1 MLLHLDIL
9 GISRYTECIGSGKG
23 GNAVQ
28 IVKEE
33 TNVQICCHVQDSFST
48 THTFHWHENYEICQ
62 VVQGS
67 CRFLVDGVLIEA
79 DAGDIVTISE
89 HTVHRF
95 LVEHDGIFVRILQ
108 FPLHVLLHSA
118 FAVQPLRMHIPA
130 GEIASVSG
138 LGERLETLFSLMEQ
152 EGTLH
157 HGCENAY
164 LNALASSVYF
174 LLMRHFADTSDN
186 GGKSKERME
195 FFRIVEYCNSHY
207 TEDINASSLAEKL
220 YLTRGHLSGVF
231 SRYAGMSVNDYL
243 NTLRIK
249 HANDLLHRGCSITQA
264 ALESGFQSI
273 RTFNNVYKKVMG
285 STPSEY
291 LHRDHSAN

>member
-1 MLLHLDIL
+1 M
-9 GISRYTECIGSGKG
+9 
-23 GNAVQ
+23 Q

-33 TNVQICCHVQDSFST
+33 SNVQICCHVQDIFAS
-48 THTFHWHENYEICQ
+48 THTFHWHENFELCQ
-62 VVQGS
+62 VVQGP
-67 CRFLVDGVLIEA
+67 CHFLIDGILIKA

-95 LVEHDGIFVRILQ
+95 LIEHEGIFVRILQ

-118 FAVQPLRMHIPA
+118 FAVQPLRMHIA
-130 GEIASVSG
+130 SDEIALISG
-138 LGERLETLFSLMEQ
+138 LGERLETLFTLMEQ
-152 EGTLH
+152 EGMLR

-164 LNALASSVYF
+164 LSALASSVYF
-174 LLMRHFADTSDN
+174 LLMRHFADTSDR
-186 GGKSKERME
+186 GASKERME

-207 TEDINASSLAEKL
+207 TEDINATSLAEKL

-249 HANDLLHRGCSITQA
+249 NANDLIHRGCSITQA

-273 RTFNNVYKKVMG
+273 RTFNNVYKKVIG

-291 LHRDHSAN
+291 LHKDHSTN

>member
-1 MLLHLDIL
+1 MHPERR
-9 GISRYTECIGSGKG
+9 GIF
-23 GNAVQ
+23 AVQ
-28 IVKEE
+28 IIKEE
-33 TNVQICCHVQDSFST
+33 SNVQICCHVQDSFST

-62 VVQGS
+62 IVQGS

-79 DAGDIVTISE
+79 NIGDIVTVSE

-95 LVEHDGIFVRILQ
+95 LIEHEGVFVRILQ
-108 FPLHVLLHSA
+108 FPLHILLHSA
-118 FAVQPLRMHIPA
+118 FAVQPLRSYIPS

-138 LGERLETLFSLMEQ
+138 LGERLEMLFSLMEQ
-152 EGTLH
+152 EETLH
-157 HGCENAY
+157 HGHENAY
-164 LNALASSVYF
+164 LSALASSVYF
-174 LLMRHFADTSDN
+174 LLMRHFADTSGS
-186 GGKSKERME
+186 GGMSKERME

-207 TEDINASSLAEKL
+207 TENINATVLSEKL
-220 YLTRGHLSGVF
+220 YLTRGHLSAVF

-249 HANDLLHRGCSITQA
+249 HANELLHRGCSITQA

-273 RTFNNVYKKVMG
+273 RTFNNVYKKRIG

-291 LHRDHSAN
+291 LHKDHFPN